1 MTMTTPAAA
10 RREAAMLSNRLL
22 FCALLC
28 ACFLVACADDETTDD
43 EFRNGDAAYLVIGGG
58 FSETLSVLR
67 VAPGP
72 SFELFADVAPTGSAI
87 NHTVYRDGNFFAVCS
102 LSNSVV
108 VYDRDLNVER
118 EASVGAG
125 TNPMHLTFADDK
137 TAWVTDLV
145 ANDVR
150 LLDLA
155 PGVDAD
161 ERVLAVVEMPA
172 GDDLPRDA
180 DVAQSWA
187 RPGGAASVGGRLFVA
202 LAHLSGEFIAG
213 GPGLIAVIDE
223 SARELET
230 TIELEGRDTVQV
242 VYDETRG
249 VLWAV
254 SAGDFATGAGFV
266 GNGMLEALDPET
278 LQVVER
284 IDIDGAPYE
293 MLLGE
298 KSTAYLGN
306 GGDGR
311 LLVVDLDD
319 GAQLDSIDLRR
330 HEGEAGL
337 SFVSALARDP
347 AGFVYAAEFNSD
359 YLYVL
364 DPARDHEIVAEFAVN
379 DGPDTVTF
387 IP

>member
-1 MTMTTPAAA
+1 MVGK
-10 RREAAMLSNRLL
+10 RLL

-28 ACFLVACADDETTDD
+28 VLLLTACADDEQTDD
-43 EFRNGDAAYLVIGGG
+43 EFRDGDAAYLVIGGG

-87 NHTVYRDGNFFAVCS
+87 NHAVYRDENLYAVCS

-108 VYDRDLNVER
+108 VYDRDLHVER
-118 EASVGAG
+118 EVSVGEG
-125 TNPMHLTFADDK
+125 TNPMYLVFADEQ

-150 LLDLA
+150 LVDLA

-161 ERVLAVVEMPA
+161 ERVLAVVAMPA
-172 GDDLPRDA
+172 GDALPRDA
-180 DVAQSWA
+180 DVTQSWA
-187 RPGGAASVGGRLFVA
+187 RPGGMAAVGGRLFVA
-202 LAHLSGEFIAG
+202 LSHLSGEFIAG

-223 SARELET
+223 DARTLET

-278 LQVVER
+278 LQIVAR
-284 IDIDGAPYE
+284 IAIDGAPYE
-293 MLLGE
+293 ALLGDD
-298 KSTAYLGN
+298 STAYLGN

-311 LLVVDLDD
+311 LLAVDLDD
-319 GAQLDSIDLRR
+319 GAQRESIDLRR

-337 SFVSALARDP
+337 SFVSALARD
-347 AGFVYAAEFNSD
+347 ADGLLYVAELNSD

-364 DPARDHEIVAEFAVN
+364 DPARDHAIVAEFAVN
-379 DGPDTVTF
+379 DGPDTLTF
-387 IP
+387 ID